1 MVRASGGHLFETQC
15 TINQSFANPHCSR
28 GIILSNE
35 RDNALEIIKSSV
47 RDQDFVIHDATEP
60 FTS

>member
-1 MVRASGGHLFETQC
+1 MVRASGGHLSETQC
-15 TINQSFANPHCSR
+15 TINQPFANPDSSR

-35 RDNALEIIKSSV
+35 RDNALEIIKSRI
-47 RDQDFVIHDATEP
+47 RDQDFVIHDATEA